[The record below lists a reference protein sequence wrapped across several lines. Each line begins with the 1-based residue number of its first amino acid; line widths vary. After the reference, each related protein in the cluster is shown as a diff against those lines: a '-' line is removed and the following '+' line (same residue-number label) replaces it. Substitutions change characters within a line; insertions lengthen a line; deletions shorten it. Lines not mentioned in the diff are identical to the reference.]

1 MSGPLSTIHLYRH
14 ILKAAKRFPS
24 VKKESIIKEIKAEF
38 RANRGLS
45 DQQKI
50 EHSRSVA
57 ERGLSDLQSYSA
69 MNQGSGFAIT
79 LKGATG

>member
-1 MSGPLSTIHLYRH
+1 MYVQQHDPSQLSGCAPTNLLQPLPIC
-14 ILKAAKRFPS
+14 FC
-24 VKKESIIKEIKAEF
+24 VMQ
-38 RANRGLS
+38 GLS